1 MSTLIE
7 TKGLKKYFPTPHG
20 MLHAVDDVNIK
31 IEEGHTLGVV
41 GESGCGKS
49 TLGRT
54 LIHLHESTDGQIF
67 FEGKDVTHVG
77 KSELKA
83 LREQMQIIFQDPYSS
98 IDPRMT
104 VKETIKEPLQISGRF
119 SKGEI
124 EDAAEELMNLVGLDQ
139 WLLSRAASEQAR
151 RELRFTYDKALD
163 YCRQVRQYS
172 ISPGNFAGGL
182 TTIEE
187 KSMGAVIKSGSRPIQ
202 GVIKVSCPP
211 PRPGLW
217 LLDSTPDPSWM
228 QFGITNP
235 NDNEGLMDL
244 VSCGAHIVFLVTG
257 RGNVVGSAVSPC
269 IKITGNAETFAR
281 MSGDMDFDASPV
293 LRGECGMDELER
305 RLEALVVS
313 VAAGSPARAETLG
326 HREFFIPYKYQEKQV
341 SFSKTCEQ

>member
-1 MSTLIE
+1 MATLIE

-20 MLHAVDDVNIK
+20 MLHAVDDVNIR

-124 EDAAEELMNLVGLDQ
+124 EDAAEELMSLVGLDQ
-139 WLLSRAASEQAR
+139 RLRNAYPHELDGGRRQRVGIGRALALNPKFIVCDEPVSALDVSIQAQVLNLLKRLQQERKLTYMFVTHDMSVVRHISDEICVMYLGQVVELAPSKELFRNPLHPYTKALLDAIPSTDIHHPRKRELIRGELTSPINPKDECRFCARCKYASECCHKPQKLV
-151 RELRFTYDKALD
+151 E
-163 YCRQVRQYS
+163 V
-172 ISPGNFAGGL
+172 SPGHF
-182 TTIEE
+182 
-187 KSMGAVIKSGSRPIQ
+187 
-202 GVIKVSCPP
+202 VSCT
-211 PRPGLW
+211 R
-217 LLDSTPDPSWM
+217 
-228 QFGITNP
+228 
-235 NDNEGLMDL
+235 
-244 VSCGAHIVFLVTG
+244 V
-257 RGNVVGSAVSPC
+257 
-269 IKITGNAETFAR
+269 
-281 MSGDMDFDASPV
+281 
-293 LRGECGMDELER
+293 DE
-305 RLEALVVS
+305 VN
-313 VAAGSPARAETLG
+313 G
-326 HREFFIPYKYQEKQV
+326 
-341 SFSKTCEQ
+341 